1 MIHTNTHRIRTVWRF
16 TGCLVCLLI
25 LINTGISGQDAVS
38 PINELKSLL
47 TALKDYQQGQNDD
60 LVLRL
65 NDVLRKYRF
74 NPEYRDTCEAALI
87 DFLNSEA
94 TPASKMEACRQ
105 LRIFGSAAS
114 VPVLSKMLADE
125 NTADLARYALEKIP
139 GKEADSALIDSLATG
154 HNKIQLGLISSLGK
168 RGTEAAVP
176 YLEPRLFGSDKD
188 LAAACAEALA
198 FIGNPDAVKV
208 LTEAL
213 EKTKEGLQIQIA
225 ESLLSCAE
233 KALLSD
239 SKESAALIYGN
250 VFNHSGLSDEIRGA
264 ALMGKIRSAGLS
276 GRSIIWNILQGKE
289 KVLFLYAIQ
298 MILECYDENS
308 IPPLCSLLPRLSRP
322 FNVHLINVLAGFR
335 SPAVLD
341 AVASS
346 LKSEDK
352 AVRIASLQALEKVG
366 NSSIVGMVSGFAARA
381 RGEEKEAARKCLW
394 NLSGEGIDQAVLD
407 ELNQNPP
414 PEIQAELVLC
424 IGERRI
430 YEGRSYLMALAAS
443 PEAENRLLA
452 VKTLKDVSQPED
464 LPQLLDILLASGDDR
479 ICDEMILTA
488 TMTARKIRQI
498 SRQADVVVN
507 LLSQVNK
514 PESRALL
521 YRVLGKIGDDST
533 LFILR
538 KDKFQDNPILERA
551 VVYALADWPNSTPR
565 DDLFQIASR
574 TENKTHHVVSLQA
587 FLRMVAMDKYRLP
600 EAAVK
605 DLGEA
610 VRIAQRKEEKIAV
623 LGLLPQF
630 VCPEALGLAELL
642 SQDDALKA
650 EAQMA
655 AVKIKNILN
664 K

>member
-1 MIHTNTHRIRTVWRF
+1 MIHTNTHRIKTVWRF
-16 TGCLVCLLI
+16 TVCLVCLLI
-25 LINTGISGQDAVS
+25 LINTVISSQDAAS
-38 PINELKSLL
+38 PIDELKSVL
-47 TALKDYQQGQNDD
+47 TELEDYQQGGNDD
-60 LVLRL
+60 VVLL
-65 NDVLRKYRF
+65 LTELLRKYRF
-74 NPEYRDTCEAALI
+74 TPEYRDTCEAALI
-87 DFLNSEA
+87 EFLNSEA
-94 TPASKMEACRQ
+94 TPAAKMEVCRQ

-114 VPVLSKMLADE
+114 VPGLRKMLADE

-139 GKEADSALIDSLATG
+139 GADSALIDSLATS
-154 HNKIQLGLISSLGK
+154 HNKIQLGIISSLGK

-176 YLEPRLFGSDKD
+176 YLEPMLFGSDKD
-188 LAAACAEALA
+188 LAAASAEALA
-198 FIGNPDAVKV
+198 FIGNPGAVKV

-225 ESLLSCAE
+225 ESLLFCAE
-233 KALLSD
+233 KALSSD
-239 SKESAALIYGN
+239 SKEAAALIYGN
-250 VFNHSGLSDEIRGA
+250 VFNHSDLSDEIRGA
-264 ALMGKIRSAGLS
+264 ALMGKIRSAGVS

-308 IPPLCSLLPRLSRP
+308 IPPLCSLLPRLSQP

-341 AVASS
+341 AVISS

-352 AVRIASLQALEKVG
+352 TVRLASLQALEKVG
-366 NSSIVGMVSGFAARA
+366 NSSIVWMVSGFAARA

-394 NLSGEGIDQAVLD
+394 NLSGVGIDQAVLE

-424 IGERRI
+424 VGERRI
-430 YEGRSYLMALAAS
+430 YKGRSYLMALAAS
-443 PEAENRLLA
+443 PDAENRLLA

-464 LPQLLDILLASGDDR
+464 LPQLLDILLASDDDR
-479 ICDEMILTA
+479 ISDEMILTA
-488 TMTARKIRQI
+488 TMTARKIRQV

-551 VVYALADWPNSTPR
+551 VVYALADWPNSTPG
-565 DDLFQIASR
+565 DDLFQIASQ

-630 VCPEALGLAELL
+630 ACPEALTLAELL

-650 EAQMA
+650 EAEMA
-655 AVKIKNILN
+655 ADKIKNILE